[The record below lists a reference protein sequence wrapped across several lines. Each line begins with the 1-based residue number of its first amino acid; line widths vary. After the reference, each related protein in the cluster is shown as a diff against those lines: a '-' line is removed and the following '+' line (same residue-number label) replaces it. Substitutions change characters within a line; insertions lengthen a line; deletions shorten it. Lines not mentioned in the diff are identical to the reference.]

1 MSRRCTRFIIIVVL
15 VIICVALISVINV
28 GELSVAAA
36 SGVYGEKST
45 SYSKSGMRFN
55 ASERT
60 GRFSNDNMSS
70 FYRKSKYTMGYELKV
85 NLSLDSC
92 QAVPDLLVGRLKI
105 DFEAALK
112 SAPPPAAHDVLP
124 GGAWS
129 PNSCVARQR
138 IAIIIPFRDRQKH
151 LDILLYYLV
160 PVLTRQQVAFQVFVV
175 EQYGNKAFNKGRL
188 MNIGFTEARKHDEFD
203 CFIFHDVDLIPED
216 DRNMYTCSEN
226 PRHMSPAVDKLGYK
240 LPYKALVGGV
250 LSIKP
255 EHYSRVNGYSNLYW
269 GWGAED
275 DDMYYRLSASK
286 ISVLRPPFTI
296 GRYKMI
302 KHDRKEVSPAK
313 VRYYLLRTVRKRF
326 LKDGLNTLE
335 YRLVDTRLEKLYTRI
350 VADVGD
356 PPKNSDKI
364 SAFVT

>member
-92 QAVPDLLVGRLKI
+92 QAVPDLL
-105 DFEAALK
+105 
-112 SAPPPAAHDVLP
+112 
-124 GGAWS
+124 
-129 PNSCVARQR
+129 
-138 IAIIIPFRDRQKH
+138 
-151 LDILLYYLV
+151 
-160 PVLTRQQVAFQVFVV
+160 VLTRQQVAFQVFVV